1 MSHMKVMNY
10 LRKLFANMEQV
21 QYLIVGAGISGLSFA
36 RSLKEKSYLVVEKEP
51 TAGGLCRT
59 HYKNE
64 YVWDFAGHFFH
75 FSNEEIKS
83 FLTKE

>member
-1 MSHMKVMNY
+1 MNY

-21 QYLIVGAGISGLSFA
+21 QYLIVGAGISGLSLA
-36 RSLKEKSYLVVEKEP
+36 RSLKGKSYLVVEKEP

-59 HYKNE
+59 HYKNG

-75 FSNEEIKS
+75 FSMRRLNL
-83 FLTKE
+83 F